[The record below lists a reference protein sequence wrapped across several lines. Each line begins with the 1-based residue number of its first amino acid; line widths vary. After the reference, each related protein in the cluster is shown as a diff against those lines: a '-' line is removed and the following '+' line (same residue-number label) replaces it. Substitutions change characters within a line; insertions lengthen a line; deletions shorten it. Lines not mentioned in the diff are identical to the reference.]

1 MKTFLRII
9 AACCVM
15 ALTGLTVFAQT
26 DRVVISGTVKSE
38 SGEPLVGASVI
49 VKGATTRGTIVEI
62 DGTYSI
68 SAAEGETLVYDCLG
82 FVSQEVKL
90 TGKSRIDIVMIED
103 TNFLDET
110 IVVGYAPMRKSDFTG
125 SIASVKS
132 DELQK
137 STATVGQALV
147 GRVAGVEIRQSNG
160 APGAGVN
167 IRVRGVNS
175 LTASTS
181 PLYVV
186 DGYPVADD
194 DFINPND
201 IESIEILKDA
211 ASAAIYGSRGA
222 SGVVLITTKRGRD
235 NEKATVTYDFS
246 YGVQTLG
253 RKVDLLNAREF
264 AELYVEARNNS
275 YWAYCQKGGVAYDP
289 KDDNATRV
297 AKLKAAGITQGVDNI
312 GLSPFFWDF
321 SKNDYASTAFMYDT
335 DWQDEYFKRAGMM
348 RHNVSVSGKAL
359 CA

>member
-1 MKTFLRII
+1 MRTFLRII

-38 SGEPLVGASVI
+38 SGDPLVGASVI
-49 VKGATTRGTIVEI
+49 VKGATTRGTIVEV

-181 PLYVV
+181 PL
-186 DGYPVADD
+186 
-194 DFINPND
+194 
-201 IESIEILKDA
+201 L
-211 ASAAIYGSRGA
+211 
-222 SGVVLITTKRGRD
+222 VVLPASFSSPPREDVTMKR
-235 NEKATVTYDFS
+235 
-246 YGVQTLG
+246 L
-253 RKVDLLNAREF
+253 
-264 AELYVEARNNS
+264 
-275 YWAYCQKGGVAYDP
+275 P
-289 KDDNATRV
+289 
-297 AKLKAAGITQGVDNI
+297 
-312 GLSPFFWDF
+312 
-321 SKNDYASTAFMYDT
+321 
-335 DWQDEYFKRAGMM
+335 
-348 RHNVSVSGKAL
+348 
-359 CA
+359 